1 MKKTLTL
8 ILVGCCYISL
18 SQTFTVKDENGKS
31 IEGVLFYSNNKNM
44 TSNKRGVVD
53 LSKFNNEELI
63 DIYHISYKRERIK
76 KGEIDNNLIVLQS
89 NNIELKEVN
98 IHSSLSVEENKT
110 QVVKLNQLEIQES
123 LSKNPAEIL
132 EKSGGLVIQKSQN
145 GGGSPNIRGFEA
157 NRILLIVDGVKLNNT
172 IYRSG
177 HLQNILSVDPYVL
190 ENISVLHGPSSVF
203 YGSGAL
209 GGAIILNTLNIQKLE
224 ENKSSFTQQ
233 FESSSSSV
241 STNFYS
247 KYRINK
253 NSFLSSISFKKYG
266 NLHMGKNRM
275 HGYENWGIEEFATD
289 RNEQLYGEY
298 SQYDAIQKMY
308 FPINSKSSLSLN
320 SQFSTTSNIN
330 RFDKLNDVSNGNPK
344 YKYWYYGPQERILQS
359 VLYKRVDNNFFYD
372 NIKFKISC
380 QTVKESRNTQKFTEE
395 FLRNRS
401 EIINIYD
408 SKLDFDKQIH
418 KLLLRYGISNRYEKL
433 KSTSFKEN
441 NLGDI
446 EFSTTRYPDNG
457 GSDNTFS
464 SYIHT
469 ELKLHK
475 KLKWF
480 NAIRYD
486 YNEIQMNFS
495 ENNPFNIGSVLENS
509 NGNYSASTNFFI
521 SANENNF
528 ISFSFFNSFRNPN
541 IDDLG
546 KVFSKTDGIVT
557 VPNLNLK
564 SEKILSSEFIWKFI
578 NDKTSFDLVLFYSD
592 LKDAIEK
599 RPFKLNGQD
608 SIIYDGEMMR
618 CIANTNIN
626 SAKMKGINFRF
637 KLNVVKSLIFNA
649 NASFVSSITSDS
661 TPMTHIPP
669 VSVRGELAQNINKKS
684 KIKIYSIFNGWKYAS
699 DFDENGVDNLEEATI
714 DGTPSWYTLN
724 LIYSKNINN
733 LTISLACENI
743 LDVHYKTFA
752 SGISASGRNFIL
764 NLQADF

>member
-1 MKKTLTL
+1 MKKILTL
-8 ILVGCCYISL
+8 ILIGYSFISF
-18 SQTFTVKDENGKS
+18 SQTFKVIDENGKK
-31 IEGVLFYSNNKNM
+31 IGGVLFYSNNKNM
-44 TSNKRGVVD
+44 TSNKSGRVD
-53 LSKFNNEELI
+53 LSKFQNVEWI
-63 DIYHISYKRERIK
+63 DVYHISYKRERIK
-76 KGEIDNNLIVLQS
+76 KENITNNLIVLQS
-89 NNIELKEVN
+89 NNIELEEVS
-98 IHSSLSVEENKT
+98 IHSSLNVEENKT
-110 QVVKLNQLEIQES
+110 QVIKMNQLEIQGS

-132 EKSGGLVIQKSQN
+132 EKSGGLIIQKSQN

-157 NRILLIVDGVKLNNT
+157 NRILLVVDGVKLNNT

-190 ENISVLHGPSSVF
+190 ESVSVLHGPSSVF

-209 GGAIILNTLNIQKLE
+209 GGAIILNTINIEKLE

-233 FESSSSSV
+233 FESSSSSIT
-241 STNFYS
+241 TNFHS

-266 NLHMGKNRM
+266 NLHMGKNRL
-275 HGYENWGIEEFATD
+275 HGYENWGVEEYATD

-298 SQYDAIQKMY
+298 YQYDAIQKMY
-308 FPINSKSSLSLN
+308 FPINSKSSISLN

-344 YKYWYYGPQERILQS
+344 YKFWYYGPQERILQS
-359 VLYKRVDNNFFYD
+359 ILYNRDDKSLFYD
-372 NIKFKISC
+372 NIKLKISY
-380 QTVKESRNTQKFTEE
+380 QAVKESRNTQKFTEE

-401 EIINIYD
+401 EIINIYE
-408 SKLDFDKQIH
+408 SKLDFDKQID
-418 KLLLRYGISNRYEKL
+418 KLLLRFGISNRYENL
-433 KSTSFKEN
+433 RSTSFKEN
-441 NLGDI
+441 NLGDV

-457 GSDNTFS
+457 GSDNNFA

-475 KLKWF
+475 RLKWF
-480 NAIRYD
+480 NAVRYD
-486 YNEIQMNFS
+486 YNEINMNFS
-495 ENNPFNIGSVLENS
+495 ENNPFNIEGILKNNNE
-509 NGNYSASTNFFI
+509 NYSASTNFFI
-521 SANENNF
+521 NANENNF
-528 ISFSFFNSFRNPN
+528 ISFSLFNSFRNPN

-599 RPFKLNGQD
+599 RPFKFNGQD

-637 KLNVVKSLIFNA
+637 KINIIKSLLFSG
-649 NASFVSSITSDS
+649 NASYVSSITSDS
-661 TPMTHIPP
+661 IPMAHIPP
-669 VSVRGELAQNINKKS
+669 FSSRGEIIHNINKKS
-684 KIKIYSIFNGWKYAS
+684 KIKIYSNFNGWKYAS
-699 DFDENGVDNLEEATI
+699 NFDQNGIDNLDEATI
-714 DGTPSWYTLN
+714 DGTPSWWTLN
-724 LIYSKNINN
+724 LIYSKKINN
-733 LTISLACENI
+733 LKISFACENI
-743 LDVHYKTFA
+743 LDAHYKTFA